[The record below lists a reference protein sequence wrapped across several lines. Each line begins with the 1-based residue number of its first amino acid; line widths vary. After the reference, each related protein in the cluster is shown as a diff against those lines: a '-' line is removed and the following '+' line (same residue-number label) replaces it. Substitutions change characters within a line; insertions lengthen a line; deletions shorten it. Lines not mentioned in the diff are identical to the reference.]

1 MKNKMKKQVT
11 DKEKQVMKNI
21 VMKNIVKIQIYTKL
35 PMIRHMKKVINIHMI
50 QI

>member
-11 DKEKQVMKNI
+11 DKEKQ